1 MYAAR
6 LLEGARELRHEEV
19 PPPAPPP
26 GWALLKVEAAGLCH
40 TDLHVMDGV
49 QFSAATGIDYTVYR
63 PRILGHEVAG
73 TVVQVGEGV
82 NPSMLGAAV
91 AAGGSKVPGATPGM
105 HIDGGFAEFCTVPA
119 ANLVRIAK
127 GVDFGVAAVATDSVR
142 TAYAAV
148 TGAGAI
154 TSEDRVAVI
163 GLGGLGMSAVR
174 SAVLHGAEVYGIDID
189 SRRFDAAAAA
199 GASRCSSSVMDLVDL
214 RPTLVV
220 DFVGGS
226 TTADALSAVQLG
238 GRVVLVG
245 LGAREVTIDPIALT
259 LGKKSLIGSVGAFT
273 PTDFEDV
280 MALLGRGELTPQVEE
295 IPFAEINA
303 GYDRLRRGE
312 VQGRLFTRPG
322 PLK

>member
-19 PPPAPPP
+19 QAPALPP

-40 TDLHVMDGV
+40 TDLHVMEGV
-49 QFSAATGIDYTVYR
+49 QFSAPTGIDYTVHR

-73 TVVQVGEGV
+73 TVVEVGEGV
-82 NPSMLGAAV
+82 DSSLLGAAV
-91 AAGGSKVPGATPGM
+91 AAGASNVPGATPGM
-105 HIDGGFAEFCTVPA
+105 HMDGGFAELCVVPA
-119 ANLVRIAK
+119 ANLVRIAE
-127 GVDFGVAAVATDSVR
+127 GVGFEVAAVATDSVR

-148 TGAGAI
+148 TGAGAV
-154 TSEDRVAVI
+154 TSDDRVAVI

-174 SAVLHGAEVYGIDID
+174 TAVLRGAEVYGIDID
-189 SRRFDAAAAA
+189 PRRFDAAAAA
-199 GASRCSSSVMDLVDL
+199 GASRCSGSVMDLVDL

-220 DFVGGS
+220 
-226 TTADALSAVQLG
+226 
-238 GRVVLVG
+238 
-245 LGAREVTIDPIALT
+245 
-259 LGKKSLIGSVGAFT
+259 
-273 PTDFEDV
+273 DFEDV

-312 VQGRLFTRPG
+312 VRGRLFTRPG
-322 PLK
+322 PVT